1 MSDKQSTQRDKILA
15 LLQAAGPRGVT
26 NLLLNEVAFRYG
38 GRIFELRKLGWDIVT
53 KQESEGV
60 FRFILRGK
68 RQAEQL
74 RLIA

>member
-1 MSDKQSTQRDKILA
+1 MSEKREGQRDKILA

-38 GRIFELRKLGWDIVT
+38 GRIFELRKLGWDISTVCEG
-53 KQESEGV
+53 ESV
-60 FRFILRGK
+60 YRFVLRGK